1 MFIQSQNPLSGRPV
15 TFELLDGHGKPKFTI
30 KPEELTPLRC
40 KAADGFKFLIGV
52 VLSITCILAI
62 LGLPAF
68 FVEPVLRIIV
78 PAVIAYFVLGWMFR
92 SVLKRNTKIVMTTEA
107 ISVRRWYG
115 WVRYNRNLPH
125 QFALLN
131 HDKMREEQQR
141 HEHEV
146 RKASAG
152 GRVLRK
158 KAYYAESFHIVL
170 VYAGQRRDLLTVYG
184 QKEATAIVTRLQY
197 CDGRLNE
204 ATRMGAGGGQTPDEE
219 WNTAAGGLHH
229 E

>member
-1 MFIQSQNPLSGRPV
+1 MFIRSQNPLSGRPV
-15 TFELLDGHGKPKFTI
+15 TYALQDINGQPKFII

-40 KAADGFKFLIGV
+40 MAADGIKFLLGV
-52 VLSITCILAI
+52 VLSVTCVVAI
-62 LGLPAF
+62 LNLPAF
-68 FVEPVLRIIV
+68 FVEPVLRIIA
-78 PAVIAYFVLGWMFR
+78 PAVIAYFVFGWLFR
-92 SVLKRNTKIVMTTEA
+92 IVLKRNTKIVMTTEA

-115 WVRYNRNLPH
+115 WVRYNRNFPH

-131 HDKMREEQQR
+131 HDKTLEEKQR
-141 HEHEV
+141 YELAT
-146 RKASAG
+146 RKASAKG
-152 GRVLRK
+152 QIIQK
-158 KAYYAESFHIVL
+158 KVYYGQSFHVVL

-204 ATRMGAGGGQTPDEE
+204 SMNIGGGSGQTPDEE
-219 WNTAAGGLHH
+219 WNSTAGGLN